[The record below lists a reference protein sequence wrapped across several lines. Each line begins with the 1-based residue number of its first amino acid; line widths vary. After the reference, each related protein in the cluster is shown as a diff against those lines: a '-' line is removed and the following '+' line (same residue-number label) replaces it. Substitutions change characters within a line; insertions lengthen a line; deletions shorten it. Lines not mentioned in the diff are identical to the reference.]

1 MITPRTTRLV
11 RVPDLKSMRAA
22 IARLTPGGAL
32 AARRTA
38 VLVPSR
44 GAADELRR
52 SLENAMLTGEAP
64 ALLLPD
70 LVTRAELYQRLH
82 AALPGAPPLLTAPE
96 REVLLRRAAR
106 DAAAAGAEPPFRLRP
121 GLIVQMLDFYDELR
135 RREQTLDDFER
146 LATGRLA
153 PSAEIDRGAE
163 RLLRQT
169 EFLCA
174 AFGRFERACAET
186 GAVDEH
192 GLRAI
197 LLDPAAPPQQ
207 AFDHVVI
214 TIADQAADPRGLHAT
229 DFDLLT
235 RLGGITRIDVVA
247 TEHRLA
253 SGFHERIHE
262 LLPGIEEERFG
273 EAAPPPV
280 LIAPETSEPDQRWFL
295 CRDREEELAELV
307 RWLKHRAASSHA
319 SVQPPPLDRFG
330 VVFQRPLPYL
340 YLARQ
345 VFTDGEVPYQAL
357 DALPLSAEPFAAT
370 MDVIFSFLESEG
382 NRASLVEL
390 LASPHLSFSARL
402 SRGDISR
409 LDARLRDAKY
419 TGGWERVRGSEGPN
433 VRGSEVA
440 TACAREAAEG
450 LRLVMDAGSASGQLD
465 ALLEFLRGVGAVRE
479 PPRDADWAGRHLRA
493 RAAILAALEALR
505 DAHARHDDQP
515 LDVIELA
522 GSVRRWIEAQTFA
535 PRTGRDGIH
544 MLDAAAAPY
553 ADLDEIRIVGLVE
566 RDWPEPARRSIFYP
580 NSILTSLG
588 WPADA
593 SRMAAARAEF
603 HDLLRAPAA
612 RISASVFTLEDDAI
626 VSGSPFLEELEVAA
640 LPIER
645 WPAPPAARAFVHEA
659 IEAGVSPEGTIAA
672 AWLQLRASRTAATDP
687 RFKGSTG
694 AREPRTYGISYL
706 ERYLDCPFKYLA
718 SQVLKL
724 PEERDEEAGLS
735 PLERGHFIHEVFET
749 FFEEWQAA
757 GGGTITTA
765 NVGAALELFE
775 AVAEKSLQSLPEV
788 DRALERNH
796 LLGSAAASGLAERAF
811 AFEIEQ
817 GGEVIERL
825 LERQLEGEFT
835 FAGPDGPRNIRIKA
849 KADRID
855 LMADGTLRIIDYKSG
870 RAPKPSRALQLP
882 IYGVMAQQRL
892 EGRHGRSWR
901 LASAGYVAFKEKD
914 AFVPLGGRNGS
925 LETAL
930 AEGQARLIAAVDGI
944 ERGAFPVQPDEPYR
958 CQWCGYAAVCRKDY
972 VGDE

>member
-1 MITPRTTRLV
+1 
-11 RVPDLKSMRAA
+11 MRAA
-22 IARLTPGGAL
+22 IARLTTGEAL

-52 SLENAMLTGEAP
+52 SLENAMTAS

-174 AFGRFERACAET
+174 AFGRFERASADT

-197 LLDPAAPPQQ
+197 LLDPAAPPQR
-207 AFDHVVI
+207 ACEHVVI
-214 TIADQAADPRGLHAT
+214 TIADQAADARGLHAS

-253 SGFHERIHE
+253 SGFHERIHA

-273 EAAPPPV
+273 EAAAPPV

-295 CRDREEELAELV
+295 CRDREEELADLV
-307 RWLKHRAASSHA
+307 RWLKHRAASSHK
-319 SVQPPPLDRFG
+319 SVQPPALDRFG

-345 VFTDGEVPYQAL
+345 VFTDGNVPYQAL

-402 SRGDISR
+402 SRGDISK

-419 TGGWERVRGSEGPN
+419 TGGWERLRGSAGPN
-433 VRGSEVA
+433 VRGSDA
-440 TACAREAAEG
+440 AMASAREAADG
-450 LRLVMDAGSASGQLD
+450 LQPVIEAGSASGQLN
-465 ALLEFLRGVGAVRE
+465 ALLEFVRKFERLPEHSFRLKAEATRKSGMEGAPLSDSGGFRLQAEEDSLQTPTRGFGLQAE
-479 PPRDADWAGRHLRA
+479 EDAAQTVTRGFRLQAEEDSWAGRHLRA

-515 LDVIELA
+515 VDVVELA

-544 MLDAAAAPY
+544 LLDAAAAPY
-553 ADLDEIRIVGLVE
+553 ADLEEIRIVGLVE
-566 RDWPEPARRSIFYP
+566 RDWPEPARRS
-580 NSILTSLG
+580 
-588 WPADA
+588 
-593 SRMAAARAEF
+593 
-603 HDLLRAPAA
+603 
-612 RISASVFTLEDDAI
+612 
-626 VSGSPFLEELEVAA
+626 
-640 LPIER
+640 
-645 WPAPPAARAFVHEA
+645 
-659 IEAGVSPEGTIAA
+659 
-672 AWLQLRASRTAATDP
+672 
-687 RFKGSTG
+687 
-694 AREPRTYGISYL
+694 
-706 ERYLDCPFKYLA
+706 
-718 SQVLKL
+718 
-724 PEERDEEAGLS
+724 
-735 PLERGHFIHEVFET
+735 
-749 FFEEWQAA
+749 
-757 GGGTITTA
+757 
-765 NVGAALELFE
+765 
-775 AVAEKSLQSLPEV
+775 
-788 DRALERNH
+788 
-796 LLGSAAASGLAERAF
+796 
-811 AFEIEQ
+811 
-817 GGEVIERL
+817 
-825 LERQLEGEFT
+825 
-835 FAGPDGPRNIRIKA
+835 
-849 KADRID
+849 
-855 LMADGTLRIIDYKSG
+855 
-870 RAPKPSRALQLP
+870 
-882 IYGVMAQQRL
+882 
-892 EGRHGRSWR
+892 
-901 LASAGYVAFKEKD
+901 
-914 AFVPLGGRNGS
+914 
-925 LETAL
+925 
-930 AEGQARLIAAVDGI
+930 
-944 ERGAFPVQPDEPYR
+944 
-958 CQWCGYAAVCRKDY
+958 
-972 VGDE
+972 